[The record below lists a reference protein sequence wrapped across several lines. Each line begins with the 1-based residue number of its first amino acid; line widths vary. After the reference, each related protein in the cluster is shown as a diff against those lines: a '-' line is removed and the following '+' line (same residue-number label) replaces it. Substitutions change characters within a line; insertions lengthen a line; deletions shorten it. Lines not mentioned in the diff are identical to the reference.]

1 MANKAWWL
9 LLALLFAGLANAA
22 PRIGVM
28 TMQPGG
34 IFWERFGHDAIVV
47 ADAGTGTALSYN
59 YGFFDQR
66 VIGPR

>member
-9 LLALLFAGLANAA
+9 LLALLLAGLANAA

-28 TMQPGG
+28 TMQPGE

-47 ADAGTGTALSYN
+47 ANPATGDAISYN
-59 YGFFDQR
+59 
-66 VIGPR
+66 